1 MGVGG
6 DNDALAAL
14 PQRMI
19 RHTLYRRLGWALGP
33 VWKGAE
39 YFVAIRIRPPDRPGR
54 SESQCR
60 LRHPGPKHIINTNLK
75 KIGNILRKEGRA
87 VLGPKSY
94 LIGRFAA

>member
-6 DNDALAAL
+6 YSDALAVL

-39 YFVAIRIRPPDRPGR
+39 YFAAIRIRSPDRPAR
-54 SESQCR
+54 SESQCL

-87 VLGPKSY
+87 VLDPKSY
-94 LIGRFAA
+94 LIGHFAA